1 MLKTCVLWAVNY
13 QRLGLK
19 HSIELKKQKNKT
31 KQNKKNK
38 KNAETA
44 EWKHRKKKKKLCQFD
59 SNKHILDYYRD
70 YRDQIGI
77 AKKSYNPYSGP
88 VQW

>member
-1 MLKTCVLWAVNY
+1 MKT
-13 QRLGLK
+13 Q
-19 HSIELKKQKNKT
+19 E
-31 KQNKKNK
+31 
-38 KNAETA
+38 E
-44 EWKHRKKKKKLCQFD
+44 KKKKLCQFD